1 MVRWLDE
8 AVEDLARMDEAPY
21 DTCVPD
27 SVYNKIG
34 SVIALLEN
42 DLAFRDDDYEPEAE
56 YQTN

>member
-8 AVEDLARMDEAPY
+8 AVEDLARMDEAS
-21 DTCVPD
+21 DTYVPD